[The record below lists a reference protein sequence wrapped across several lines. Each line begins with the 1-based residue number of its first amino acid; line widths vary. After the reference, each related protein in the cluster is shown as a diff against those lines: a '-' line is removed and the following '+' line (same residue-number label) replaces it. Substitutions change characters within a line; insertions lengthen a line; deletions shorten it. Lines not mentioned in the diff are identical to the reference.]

1 MQTQTT
7 QNQERKPS
15 RYKRN
20 LLELGVKD
28 GISVKH
34 SEDCYLLQMP
44 DRYDLHYPFVG
55 KNKPGELVE
64 KVAPLDGTQK
74 IKDAVIKIP
83 LEALADPRTLD
94 QVGQALAHA
103 RKTNIEMNQEIDLLS
118 IQIAWKLTGGEQI
131 KQPAPK
137 AEQGKTVPMD
147 VELLAVGKYFFS
159 VRKLDEN
166 SDKPIVI
173 SIPTNR
179 ILKFQDGDYR
189 DTVDR
194 AERVRERLGITK
206 DDYLHGDLKDGIKK
220 TMHFDH
226 RGNCTMVHD
235 IGEKDIYK
243 KSVEIDVSQTKT
255 KAKQL
260 AQTLN

>member
-1 MQTQTT
+1 MQTQI
-7 QNQERKPS
+7 QPQERKT

-20 LLELGVKD
+20 LLELGTKD
-28 GISVKH
+28 GISVRN
-34 SEDCYLLQMP
+34 SEDGYLLQMP
-44 DRYDLHYPFVG
+44 NRYDLHYPFLG
-55 KNKPGELVE
+55 KNKPGELIE
-64 KVAPLDGTQK
+64 KVAPLDGTQT
-74 IKDAVIKIP
+74 IKDVVIKIP
-83 LEALADPRTLD
+83 LEALADSKTLD
-94 QVGQALAHA
+94 QVGQSLAHA
-103 RKTNIEMNQEIDLLS
+103 RKTNIEMTQEIDLLS

-131 KQPAPK
+131 KQSAPK
-137 AEQGKTVPMD
+137 AEQQGKTVPMD

-159 VRKLDEN
+159 VRKLGEN
-166 SDKPIVI
+166 TDKPIVI
-173 SIPTNR
+173 NIPTNR

-206 DDYLHGDLKDGIKK
+206 DDYLHGDLKDGITK

-226 RGNCTMVHD
+226 KGNCTMVHA

-260 AQTLN
+260 TQTLN